1 MKLTLKELNI
11 LTMGHN
17 TCLVIPVP
25 LSEAENV
32 VKLKSK
38 LDEGKTLTMEL
49 KPLSEGRTLS
59 ANGYCWALCNEIAIE
74 LSKNKDYNNK
84 EENTYVSK
92 EDVYRNAIRDC
103 GVFKHIGFAS
113 EEAMKQ
119 FAVMW
124 KRNGTGWVT
133 EEIGHNE
140 LLVYFGSSTYD
151 KKQMARLIDCLL
163 NEAKEQGV
171 QIKASNEIDKM
182 IDEWGS
188 KYG

>member
-1 MKLTLKELNI
+1 
-11 LTMGHN
+11 MGHN

-163 NEAKEQGV
+163 NEAKEQGI
-171 QIKASNEIDKM
+171 QIKASAEIDKM
-182 IDEWGS
+182 IEDWGS

>member
-11 LTMGHN
+11 LTMGAN

-38 LDEGKTLTMEL
+38 LDEGKSLLLEL
-49 KPLSEGRTLS
+49 KPLREARTLS
-59 ANGYCWALCNEIAIE
+59 ANAYCWVLCDEIAVA
-74 LSKNKDYNNK
+74 LSQNGVYH
-84 EENTYVSK
+84 SK
-92 EDVYRNAIRDC
+92 EDVYRSAIKDC
-103 GVFKHIGFAS
+103 GVNKVIGFTS
-113 EEAMKQ
+113 EAAMKQ
-119 FAVMW
+119 FASMW
-124 KRNGTGWVT
+124 SRNGVGWVT

-171 QIKASNEIDKM
+171 QIKASAEIDKM
-182 IDEWGS
+182 IEDWGS